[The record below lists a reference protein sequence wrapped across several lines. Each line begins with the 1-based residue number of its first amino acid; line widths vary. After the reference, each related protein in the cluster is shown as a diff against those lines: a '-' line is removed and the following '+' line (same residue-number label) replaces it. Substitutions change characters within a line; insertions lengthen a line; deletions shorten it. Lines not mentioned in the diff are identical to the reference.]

1 MRIEVDG
8 ASRLAAEKLAGVARI
23 NGMAD
28 LVRRRFITPI
38 LGQEMLYIE
47 KEAEARRYVALDPEP
62 VDLSDFPFVAAE
74 VGVTAPTAQQVAQ
87 LYLNLGAQWRA
98 VGSQLENVRLSG
110 VTAVEAATSLA
121 AIQAA
126 VDGVAQAIEGFGA

>member
-1 MRIEVDG
+1 MRIEIDG

-23 NGMAD
+23 NAMAD

-126 VDGVAQAIEGFGA
+126 VDGVAQAIEGFVA

>member
-23 NGMAD
+23 NAMAD

-126 VDGVAQAIEGFGA
+126 VDGVAQAIEGFVA